1 MKKIKIKTKKTE
13 NGQTSSIGEKGK
25 QPVPCNFTRNDKR
38 TLEVVRKEN
47 QILNY

>member
-1 MKKIKIKTKKTE
+1 MKENKKPRIKE

-25 QPVPCNFTRNDKR
+25 QPFPCNFTRNDKR

-47 QILNY
+47 EILNY